1 MSKLF
6 NSISLGI
13 PMIWGSHPLKES
25 ENAKPQGI
33 PGGQVIKNAASSDL
47 TTAPPARHEPR
58 TLASCEACSR
68 VQEVQ
73 PGKRSWRSQWHT
85 VTICNDHRSEK
96 NRGFL
101 CQLQW
106 AHWKITLQNSS
117 PKILS
122 DFWFPRNH
130 PPNHHHHRPTY
141 GNPRFRSHGTFRTER
156 MPIATT
162 TKSKMFQPQ
171 RRGQCGVASWKGREG
186 SRMLCVHIRIKTL

>member
-13 PMIWGSHPLKES
+13 PMVWGSHPLKES

-33 PGGQVIKNAASSDL
+33 QGPKSMAASSCFH
-47 TTAPPARHEPR
+47 RHEPR

-73 PGKRSWRSQWHT
+73 PGKQWRSWRSSLWKT
-85 VTICNDHRSEK
+85 W
-96 NRGFL
+96 FM

-117 PKILS
+117 PKILMS
-122 DFWFPRNH
+122 DFWNKKS
-130 PPNHHHHRPTY
+130 PTKSSTSST
-141 GNPRFRSHGTFRTER
+141 NIRPRFCSRGTFRTER

-171 RRGQCGVASWKGREG
+171 RREVLADWPLMGHGTRGC
-186 SRMLCVHIRIKTL
+186 